1 MELTSLQT
9 HMVIWLHNASSLQQC
24 FTLTATPG
32 SPGGP
37 GSPGNPTGPFQEDK
51 YDTSECQTK
60 PACLFI

>member
-1 MELTSLQT
+1 M
-9 HMVIWLHNASSLQQC
+9 LHH

-51 YDTSECQTK
+51 YDTSECQIK
-60 PACLFI
+60 PAWLFS

>member
-1 MELTSLQT
+1 M
-9 HMVIWLHNASSLQQC
+9 LHH

-60 PACLFI
+60 PACLFF